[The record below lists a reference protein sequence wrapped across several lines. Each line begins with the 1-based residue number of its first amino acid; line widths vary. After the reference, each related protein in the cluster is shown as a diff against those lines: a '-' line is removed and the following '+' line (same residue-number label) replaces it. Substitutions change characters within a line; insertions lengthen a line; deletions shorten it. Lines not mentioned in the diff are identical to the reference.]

1 MASVEQFNQ
10 FLQRTIR
17 LGTTERYDIRKF
29 NDGGNFLLVDTH
41 GDYLV
46 IERES
51 ADDICNLIFTDIST
65 KTKDET
71 EQKWQKKSGNENER
85 VGVNAALNVPYVHI
99 IDGWEI
105 QKEERDILIIDN
117 KWHEDEKNKEK
128 KKQTET
134 KILAPVTPFKNKEIL

>member
-1 MASVEQFNQ
+1 MVLSFIWWLRKLLYFLVLSFLPLYFDMASVEQFNQ

-65 KTKDET
+65 KMKNET
-71 EQKWQKKSGNENER
+71 
-85 VGVNAALNVPYVHI
+85 
-99 IDGWEI
+99 D
-105 QKEERDILIIDN
+105 
-117 KWHEDEKNKEK
+117 
-128 KKQTET
+128 
-134 KILAPVTPFKNKEIL
+134 